1 MTLVKDQLSNNI
13 THTEKYYTVNKNLS
27 SQVSFEFRTVR
38 DFYGIF
44 FHCQEF
50 FYNSSSSLRFVTFIS

>member
-27 SQVSFEFRTVR
+27 SQVSF
-38 DFYGIF
+38 
-44 FHCQEF
+44 
-50 FYNSSSSLRFVTFIS
+50 